1 VRASGESYAG
11 TITAAGTIPS
21 MRRLLAPAL
30 VLVVGASACQR
41 DVEPPAASPTPIASA
56 PVTPPPSASAPPSP
70 SASPPVPPSI
80 PAGIPPSFDD
90 DVAAA
95 DLPVGGLIPRGNEV
109 TDRLLAT
116 TSAGDAVVVMYA
128 KRGGDPFM
136 RAQGFVVWRR
146 TEGATPPWTPVLG
159 LTHLKTDG
167 VIAIQGITGDAT
179 GDGSGDALLFE
190 ATGGV
195 GNCGSW
201 RVIDLA
207 AGVQR
212 WARSLCDAQVDLNV
226 DPPGLRVTETVYE
239 AGDPHCCP
247 SAIRTS
253 VWEFDPS
260 QGFTK
265 TSQETTPF

>member
-1 VRASGESYAG
+1 MLGATGTIGPVRCFLVIVVVFAAGASGCERG
-11 TITAAGTIPS
+11 LDDPVVPS
-21 MRRLLAPAL
+21 TR
-30 VLVVGASACQR
+30 GAS
-41 DVEPPAASPTPIASA
+41 
-56 PVTPPPSASAPPSP
+56 PPPSSLPATSPPGTSP
-70 SASPPVPPSI
+70 SSVPSPVPPSI

-90 DVAAA
+90 DVAAT
-95 DLPVGGLIPRGNEV
+95 DLPVGELIPPGNEV

-116 TSAGDAVVVMYA
+116 TSGGDAVVVMYA
-128 KRGGDPFM
+128 RRGGDPFM

-146 TEGATPPWTPVLG
+146 TKGATPPWTPVFG
-159 LTHLKTDG
+159 LTHPKSDG

-226 DPPGLRVTETVYE
+226 DPPGLLVTETVYE